1 MQSHSEIICL
11 KSDVWDVSQ
20 HKHNF
25 SFINFLKNLSL
36 TFSLSQAS
44 IVTVIRLVN
53 DAVDTIESEGIFHP
67 LFSS

>member
-1 MQSHSEIICL
+1 MEALTPADLVFTLSH
-11 KSDVWDVSQ
+11 
-20 HKHNF
+20 F
-25 SFINFLKNLSL
+25 FKNLSL

-53 DAVDTIESEGIFHP
+53 DAVDTIESEGIIFHP